1 MKTLAIT
8 LGLLMAPLLNPEPLV
23 TYQTDKAQSTMAIE
37 GTSTLHDWTVKAE
50 DLRGTMDVDRF
61 EKRLAINALQLT
73 VPVETLESG
82 KSPMNSNMYE
92 ALKSEEHPQIKYGL
106 TEVLSQE
113 WLGQGEVKLT
123 TRGQLSI
130 AGKTRTMD
138 IPVRAV
144 LSDEGVT
151 LKGSSRFKMSS
162 FGVEPPSFMFGSV
175 TTGDYVTVNFSLR
188 YN

>member
-1 MKTLAIT
+1 MKMLAIT
-8 LGLLMAPLLNPEPLV
+8 FSLLMATFLNPEPLV
-23 TYQTDKAQSTMAIE
+23 TYKTNDAQSTMSIE

-50 DLRGTMDVDRF
+50 NLRGTLDVDRY
-61 EKRLAINALQLT
+61 ENRLAVNTLRLT
-73 VPVETLESG
+73 VPVESLESG
-82 KSPMNSNMYE
+82 KSPMNGNMYE
-92 ALKSEEHPQIKYGL
+92 ALKSEAHPNIKYEL

-113 WLGQGEVKLT
+113 WLGSGQVKLH
-123 TRGQLSI
+123 TRGQLTI
-130 AGKTRTMD
+130 AGETRSME
-138 IPVRAV
+138 IPVTAE
-144 LSDEGVT
+144 LDGNGVT